1 MKKMQFRLQ
10 IVLVGLAALA
20 VTLAGVACSSED
32 KGPIVLI
39 EQDWDGQLVTT
50 AVAKILLEEEM
61 GVEVVTKFAPADS
74 ATMYVGLQSGDFDF
88 VCCAWLS
95 ASRGFEKDFIDDRG
109 TVERLGTVGVLG
121 SQGWFVPRYVVEG
134 DSSRGITATAPNL
147 RSYQDLNEYAELFAT
162 SDTGDKGR
170 ILDFQP
176 AWDNRNAERIDA
188 MGLNFQVGYSGS
200 EGASFAE
207 LDAHYRRG
215 DPLLLHMWAPHWTFA
230 KYDMVQIELPPSA
243 ADCYPAGENYFC
255 GWASEQVM
263 KLASTSLKDEFPK
276 AYEFLQ
282 NFTITNDQQNEMVFA
297 VTDEGKEIAEAA
309 QDWIDANKSIW
320 QSWIP

>member
-1 MKKMQFRLQ
+1 MWKIWPKLQ
-10 IVLVGLAALA
+10 IVLVGLGALA
-20 VTLAGVACSSED
+20 LTLAVACSSD
-32 KGPIVLI
+32 DGKGPIVLL

-50 AVAKILLEEEM
+50 AVAKILLEEER
-61 GVEVVTKFAPADS
+61 GFEVVQKFAPADS
-74 ATMYVGLQSGDFDF
+74 APMYVGLQSGEYHF

-109 TVERLGTVGVLG
+109 TVERLGPVGVLG
-121 SQGWFVPRYVVEG
+121 SQGWFVPRYVLEG
-134 DSSRGITATAPNL
+134 DSSRGISATAPNL

-170 ILDFQP
+170 VLDFQP
-176 AWDNRNAERIDA
+176 TWDNRNAERIDA
-188 MGLNFQVGYSGS
+188 MGLNFQVVYSGS

-207 LDAHYRRG
+207 LEAHYRRG
-215 DPLLLHMWAPHWTFA
+215 DPLLIHMWAPHWTHA
-230 KYDMVQIELPPSA
+230 KYDMVQIELPPSTS
-243 ADCYPAGENYFC
+243 DCYPNGENYFC
-255 GWASEQVM
+255 GWASEQVQ
-263 KLASTSLKDEFPK
+263 KLAWTGLEDEFPK

-282 NFTITNDQQNEMVFA
+282 NITFNNDQQNEMVFA
-297 VTDEGKEIAEAA
+297 VTDEGKEITEAA

>member
-1 MKKMQFRLQ
+1 M
-10 IVLVGLAALA
+10 AALA
-20 VTLAGVACSSED
+20 VTLAAACSSD
-32 KGPIVLI
+32 NGKGTIFLV

-50 AVAKILLEEEM
+50 AIAKILLEEEM
-61 GVEVVTKFAPADS
+61 GFEVVQKFAPADS
-74 ATMYVGLQSGDFDF
+74 AVMYVGLQSSEFHF

-95 ASRGFEKDFIDDRG
+95 ASRGFEEDFIDDRK
-109 TVERLGTVGVLG
+109 TVERLGPVGVLG
-121 SQGWFVPRYVVEG
+121 TQGWFVPRYVVEG

-170 ILDFQP
+170 VLDFQP
-176 AWDNRNAERIDA
+176 TWDNRNAERIDA
-188 MGLNFQVGYSGS
+188 MGLNFQVVYSGS

-215 DPLLLHMWAPHWTFA
+215 DPLMLHMWAPHWTHA
-230 KYDMVQIELPPSA
+230 KYDMVQIELPPFI
-243 ADCYPAGENYFC
+243 ADCYPNGENYFC
-255 GWASEQVM
+255 GWASERVM
-263 KLASTSLKDEFPK
+263 KLAWTGLKDEFPK

-282 NFTITNDQQNEMVFA
+282 NFTINNDQQNEMVFA
-297 VTDEGKEIAEAA
+297 VTDGGKEITEAA
-309 QDWIDANKSIW
+309 RDWIDANKSIW